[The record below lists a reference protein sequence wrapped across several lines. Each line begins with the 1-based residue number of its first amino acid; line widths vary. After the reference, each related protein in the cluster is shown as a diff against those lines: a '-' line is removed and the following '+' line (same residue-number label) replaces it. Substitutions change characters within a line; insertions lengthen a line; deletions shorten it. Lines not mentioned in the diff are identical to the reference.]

1 MGRDDLQA
9 VTAGLVCAVVGF
21 TSSFAVVLAGLR
33 AVGATQAQAASGLLV
48 LCLTMGLGCIV
59 FSLRTRM
66 PVTMAWSTPG
76 AALLATTGA
85 AAGGFAGAVG
95 AFAVCGV
102 LLALCGAV
110 PRLEKQIGRAHI

>member
-1 MGRDDLQA
+1 MKHSYAEPMTMGRDDLQA

-59 FSLRTRM
+59 FSL
-66 PVTMAWSTPG
+66 
-76 AALLATTGA
+76 
-85 AAGGFAGAVG
+85 
-95 AFAVCGV
+95 
-102 LLALCGAV
+102 
-110 PRLEKQIGRAHI
+110 